1 MAKTAA
7 DLGIKAPSGGFSD
20 NGWYEGYN
28 YDAAS
33 GTFGDVRGQIW
44 SKANP
49 AAQGSMVSK
58 EVNAQSAAEQGKTVP
73 EFEAYLAGKSGSGKA
88 AIPGTG
94 SKAGAGTGAGSS
106 GSGSAAAGGA
116 KSAFNIQQEYDNL
129 YKSLGV
135 DTLKSAVDAKQAEI
149 DQRRQRL
156 AEAQGVINENPWY
169 AEATRTG
176 KLRKLEEQAQNDIN
190 NLTNEKTTLQ
200 SKVDSAMNELSTKT
214 GLAKDQYTIDRQ
226 ATQDAI
232 SELNSLLTSG
242 ADMSGIN
249 VADYAAKTGMS
260 TETISALIS
269 AAEANEIKPT
279 MIQSTDDNG
288 NVTVSIIDANTGNLI
303 GQKSLGS
310 IGNKQGGSS
319 AGSSASKAQ
328 NQSYIS
334 QFMYGNTNSYGHIS
348 PSAWNQALQAWVTD
362 GVGSRDEFIKTF
374 APLTDPNRG
383 DFEQNSG
390 YGFSKVLR
398 DTVLGGVSE

>member
-7 DLGIKAPSGGFSD
+7 DLGIKAPTGGFQD
-20 NGWYEGYN
+20 NAWYEGYN

-33 GTFGDVRGQIW
+33 GTFGDNRGQIW

-73 EFEAYLAGKSGSGKA
+73 EFEAYLAGKSGAAKA

-94 SKAGAGTGAGSS
+94 SSAGAGSNAGGTGSS
-106 GSGSAAAGGA
+106 VAGGA
-116 KSAFNIQQEYDNL
+116 KSAFNIQQQYDQM
-129 YKSLGV
+129 YKDLGV
-135 DTLKSAVDAKQAEI
+135 DTLKSAVDAKQSEI
-149 DQRRQRL
+149 DARRQRL
-156 AEAQGVINENPWY
+156 AEAEAVINENPWY

-200 SKVDSAMNELSTKT
+200 SKVDSAMSELSTKT

-232 SELNSLLTSG
+232 GELNSLLSSG

-310 IGNKQGGSS
+310 IGNKQGGS
-319 AGSSASKAQ
+319 GSASTAEITKYYTDALRSDVATGAGVRQ
-328 NQSYIS
+328 IFQAYS
-334 QFMYGNTNSYGHIS
+334 GTLDPNTIIQIYNAIS
-348 PSAWNQALQAWVTD
+348 PNGPAKESSEELAQL
-362 GVGSRDEFIKTF
+362 GVKNYVGTE
-374 APLTDPNRG
+374 
-383 DFEQNSG
+383 
-390 YGFSKVLR
+390 
-398 DTVLGGVSE
+398 

>member
-7 DLGIKAPSGGFSD
+7 DLGIKAPTGGFQD
-20 NGWYEGYN
+20 NAWYEGYN

-33 GTFGDVRGQIW
+33 GTFGDSRGQIW
-44 SKANP
+44 SKSNP

-73 EFEAYLAGKSGSGKA
+73 EFEAYLAGKSGGSAKP
-88 AIPGTG
+88 AIPGTSSG
-94 SKAGAGTGAGSS
+94 SGTGAGTGT
-106 GSGSAAAGGA
+106 GSAAAGGA
-116 KSAFNIQQEYDNL
+116 KSAFNIQQEYDKL
-129 YKSLGV
+129 YKDLGV

-149 DQRRQRL
+149 DARRQRL
-156 AEAQGVINENPWY
+156 AEAEGVINENPWY

-176 KLRKLEEQAQNDIN
+176 KLRKLEEQAQNDIG
-190 NLTNEKTTLQ
+190 NLTNEKATLQ
-200 SKVDSAMNELSTKT
+200 GKVDSAMSELSTKT

-232 SELNSLLTSG
+232 GELNSLLSSG

-303 GQKSLGS
+303 GQKSLGA
-310 IGNKQGGSS
+310 IGNKQGSG
-319 AGSSASKAQ
+319 AGASASEIKKYYSDALRAD
-328 NQSYIS
+328 IS
-334 QFMYGNTNSYGHIS
+334 TGAGVRQIFTTYAGLKDYGLDPDTIIQMYNAIS
-348 PSAWNQALQAWVTD
+348 PNGPAKESPEELAQLGVKNY
-362 GVGSRDEFIKTF
+362 VGSE
-374 APLTDPNRG
+374 
-383 DFEQNSG
+383 
-390 YGFSKVLR
+390 
-398 DTVLGGVSE
+398 